1 MSAAAPLLMVP
12 FREVRHFQ
20 PDDCLHYEAI
30 EVRGRLHD
38 WTTPPHRH
46 EALHQFEILER
57 GAVAA
62 TIDGRRYTMAAPAAW
77 MVPPG
82 VMHGFVYERDSA
94 GHRVSVPSG
103 LLQAAIAPSPK
114 LQERLARPVIVQMPG
129 TSGDADELHELLA
142 LLTREFAAQRPGR
155 TEALQ
160 AHAVLLAMW
169 FARRELAAPVVA
181 APAHDALVE
190 KFRALLEVNFRAHWT
205 IAAYAKV
212 LGVTPDHLSRRCRA
226 ATGLGAQDLVQE
238 RLMLEAR
245 RLLAYTPGAVA
256 EIAHQLGFDDPAYF
270 SRVFAK
276 GAGQSPSAY
285 RESAALGLG
294 VLPEMATANA
304 ALEPSP

>member
-20 PDDCLHYEAI
+20 PDDCLHYEPI

-38 WTTPPHRH
+38 WTTPAHRH
-46 EALHQFEILER
+46 EMLHQFEWLEH
-57 GAVAA
+57 GSAAA
-62 TIDGRRYTMAAPAAW
+62 TIDGRRHTLVGPAAW
-77 MVPPG
+77 MIPPG

-103 LLQAAIAPSPK
+103 LLQATVASSPK
-114 LQERLARPVIVQMPG
+114 LQDRLARPVIVQALNRA
-129 TSGDADELHELLA
+129 TDEDELRELLV
-142 LLTREFAAQRPGR
+142 LLVREFDAQRPGR

-169 FARRELAAPVVA
+169 FARRDAVGAFVVE
-181 APAHDALVE
+181 PPHDVLVE
-190 KFRALLEVNFRAHWT
+190 KFRALLETHFRAHWT
-205 IAAYAKV
+205 IGAYAKA
-212 LGVTPDHLSRRCRA
+212 LDVTPDHLSRRCRA
-226 ATGLGAQDLVQE
+226 ATGLGAQDLVQD

-245 RLLAYTPGAVA
+245 RLLAYTPGTVA

-285 RESAALGLG
+285 REATALGLG
-294 VLPEMATANA
+294 VLPEVGGGN
-304 ALEPSP
+304 